1 MSYNQRLY
9 FLSLLIV
16 LMLWYIPAKAEIGSY
31 GKDSGCPVLAV
42 PTYGSSIYDLDSGG
56 QNLYPLDTAVYITS
70 DENSSHSFNFQ
81 GCELTAESGTY
92 YDATNHLWILDDD
105 LTCTGVEDGDD
116 FDLWSG
122 TEY

>member
-42 PTYGSSIYDLDSGG
+42 PTYGSRIYDLDSGG
-56 QNLYPLDTAVYITS
+56 QNLYPLDTAVYITA
-70 DENSSHSFNFQ
+70 DAHSSSFD
-81 GCELTAESGTY
+81 GCALQAESGTY
-92 YDATNHLWILDDD
+92 YDGENHLWILGND
-105 LTCTGVEDGDD
+105 LNCSAVDIGDD